1 MGSFVQLISYKLD
14 KATDKTE
21 SVYFV
26 QHSSRTVRYE
36 KRSGG
41 LLDQNLVIT
50 GNIHHRGY
58 RADMK
63 FDEFPE
69 CGSEREAALRL
80 ASWMQRMGAAI
91 EDYWSKP

>member
-14 KATDKTE
+14 KSTDKTE

-50 GNIHHRGY
+50 GNLYHGGY

>member
-14 KATDKTE
+14 KATEKTE

-26 QHSSRTVRYE
+26 QRSSRTVRYE

-41 LLDQNLVIT
+41 LLDQELVIS
-50 GNIHHRGY
+50 GQLHRNEY

-63 FDEFPE
+63 FEDFPK

-91 EDYWSKP
+91 EDHWSKP

>member
-1 MGSFVQLISYKLD
+1 MSSFVQLISYKLD
-14 KATDKTE
+14 KKTDKTE

-26 QHSSRTVRYE
+26 QHSSRTVRYQN
-36 KRSGG
+36 RSGG
-41 LLDQNLVIT
+41 ILDQNMVIT
-50 GNIHHRGY
+50 GHLYNRGY

-63 FDEFPE
+63 FDDFPE

>member
-14 KATDKTE
+14 KSTDKTE

-26 QHSSRTVRYE
+26 QHSSGTVRYQN
-36 KRSGG
+36 RSGG

-50 GNIHHRGY
+50 GHLYHRGY

>member
-14 KATDKTE
+14 RATEKTE

-41 LLDQNLVIT
+41 LLDQELVIT
-50 GNIHHRGY
+50 GQLYRSEY

-63 FDEFPE
+63 FDGFPE

-91 EDYWSKP
+91 EDHWSKP

>member
-1 MGSFVQLISYKLD
+1 MGSFVQLISYNLD
-14 KATDKTE
+14 KATEKTE

-41 LLDQNLVIT
+41 LLDQELVIT
-50 GNIHHRGY
+50 GQIYRNEY

-63 FDEFPE
+63 FDDFPK